1 MRKKLLLLLLF
12 AVGAAVSAQA
22 QNRHNL
28 EFTFGGPSGG
38 VDIAGLLSSDEFS
51 TKYDLKYL
59 YDDKTYLS
67 SFFVF
72 GAQYSYSLKNWL
84 QVGAEAGWGM
94 LAVNSREGYA
104 YEDDEE
110 EIMLQHHLSLMPT
123 VKLRWHKGVH
133 ADLYSRLSAGAYLS
147 TGQYEETSVKPAWE
161 VVPLGLSV
169 GTKRVYIFSEAGIGT
184 SYFLRGGIG
193 FRF

>member
-28 EFTFGGPSGG
+28 EFSIGGPS
-38 VDIAGLLSSDEFS
+38 
-51 TKYDLKYL
+51 
-59 YDDKTYLS
+59 
-67 SFFVF
+67 